1 MDDMSEIAQTRE
13 RVSPSNVSTQWQA
26 MWVGAPPK
34 LRASP
39 PRPNR
44 FTTASTILSFAM
56 LGREMLTAGET
67 DHCRRIRRGKPAARG
82 CQRIGIGSNRRRQIR
97 FDGTFV
103 RVRLSGEHE
112 TPLQRVERRFRQ
124 DRDDTIQKAAQ
135 AYTKMMAGKPRF
147 WMVVTMD

>member
-1 MDDMSEIAQTRE
+1 MAG
-13 RVSPSNVSTQWQA
+13 RV
-26 MWVGAPPK
+26 GR
-34 LRASP
+34 RA
-39 PRPNR
+39 
-44 FTTASTILSFAM
+44 AEVKSFAAAAKPFYNSPDDTQ
-56 LGREMLTAGET
+56 LRNAWPRDAYGRGRTTVGGFGGGSPRHGA
-67 DHCRRIRRGKPAARG
+67 

-103 RVRLSGEHE
+103 RVRLSGEGE
-112 TPLQRVERRFRQ
+112 TPLQRAERCFRQ